1 MCYFQVGKNFH
12 NKHLLLLQKNYSDI
26 RSRDDGKVKLL
37 LQIHS
42 NILTTHTTLVASAAS
57 AAIMAVVATAAATV
71 ALANK

>member
-1 MCYFQVGKNFH
+1 LVSRETFLNYKNIFKKE
-12 NKHLLLLQKNYSDI
+12 NKNYLDI
-26 RSRDDGKVKLL
+26 RTRDDGKVKLL

-71 ALANK
+71 ASANK

>member
-1 MCYFQVGKNFH
+1 MNIFQITK
-12 NKHLLLLQKNYSDI
+12 QNYSDS
-26 RSRDDGKVKLL
+26 RTRDDGKLQLL
-37 LQIHS
+37 LHVQIHS